1 MMEEKIKNQYATY
14 YKRQPDNE
22 LAEIAF
28 NKEMYHDEA
37 RMAALS
43 ELKSRNVN
51 LSEVQDA
58 ELNKLINNAKAVE
71 VKKQEVIE
79 DAKNKVNAEI
89 PEYYSP
95 MVILGLSVLFSV
107 IFGGFLM
114 FLNLRKAGKKSE
126 SIIALIISFVISA
139 ISGLVFHT
147 NNGNLLIASLINLSG
162 GLVLIEYF
170 WKFHIGYQV
179 KFVKKSFIKEVL
191 IYIGVAFLLF
201 FVSLYFF
208 PKQFPQIK

>member
-1 MMEEKIKNQYATY
+1 MEEKIKNQYATY

>member
-95 MVILGLSVLFSV
+95 MIILGLSVLFSV

>member
-147 NNGNLLIASLINLSG
+147 NNGNLLIASLS
-162 GLVLIEYF
+162 LI
-170 WKFHIGYQV
+170 HI
-179 KFVKKSFIKEVL
+179 
-191 IYIGVAFLLF
+191 
-201 FVSLYFF
+201 
-208 PKQFPQIK
+208 

>member
-1 MMEEKIKNQYATY
+1 MEEKIKNQYATY

-43 ELKSRNVN
+43 ELKRRNVN
-51 LSEVQDA
+51 LSEEQDA

-95 MVILGLSVLFSV
+95 AAILGFSIFFSV
-107 IFGGFLM
+107 IFGGILM
-114 FLNLRKAGKKSE
+114 FSNLRRAGKKNE
-126 SIIALIISFVISA
+126 SIAALVVSFVIMVLSA
-139 ISGLVFHT
+139 LVAHAYQMNQWVVLLANVSGA
-147 NNGNLLIASLINLSG
+147 LI
-162 GLVLIEYF
+162 LIEYF
-170 WKFHIGYQV
+170 WKKYLGYNV
-179 KFVKKSFIKEVL
+179 LFKKKSLIKAIV
-191 IYIGVAFLLF
+191 ISVTISLLMA
-201 FVSLYFF
+201 VVILYFF
-208 PKQFPQIK
+208 PEQLPQIK